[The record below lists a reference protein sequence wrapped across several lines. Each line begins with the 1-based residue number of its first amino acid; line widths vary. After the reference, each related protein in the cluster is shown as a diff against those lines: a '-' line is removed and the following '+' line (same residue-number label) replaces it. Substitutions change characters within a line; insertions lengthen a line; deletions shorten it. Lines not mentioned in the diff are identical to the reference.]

1 MPVEN
6 GNRTVSDGSLPKTLQ
21 SILAEI
27 KPESAYFL
35 EEQGH
40 RTAYVVFDLKD
51 ASQIP
56 AICEPWFLAFDATVE
71 LHPVMTVDDLGKA
84 MGGIQ
89 ETVKKYGRSA
99 GAKSSRKAP

>member
-1 MPVEN
+1 M
-6 GNRTVSDGSLPKTLQ
+6 PKTLQ
-21 SILAEI
+21 SILADI

-35 EEQGH
+35 EEHGH

-56 AICEPWFLAFDATVE
+56 AICEPWFLAFNATVE

-89 ETVKKYGRSA
+89 ATVKKYGRST
-99 GAKSSRKAP
+99 GAKSSRKAWYPS

>member
-6 GNRTVSDGSLPKTLQ
+6 GNRTISDGSLPKTIQ
-21 SILAEI
+21 AILADI

-40 RTAYVVFDLKD
+40 RTAYIVFDLKD
-51 ASQIP
+51 TSQIP
-56 AICEPWFLAFDATVE
+56 AICEPWFMAFNATVE
-71 LHPVMTVDDLGKA
+71 LHPVMTIEDLGKA
-84 MGGIQ
+84 MAGMQ
-89 ETVKKYGRSA
+89 ETVKKYGRSI